1 MQQAKG
7 ISYLDKGQMFK
18 EILSLDSAS
27 QDTDIP
33 TKIIKE
39 NADNF
44 FRLSSFRS

>member
-7 ISYLDKGQMFK
+7 ISYLDGGQMFK

-33 TKIIKE
+33 TKIKE

-44 FRLSSFRS
+44 FRFSSFRS